1 MSILMVKPDGTSN
14 AKAGDYVVTGGG
26 IFYKNAD
33 GSSTKVDSLPGN
45 IAPTGKTTSYKTV
58 QAAYDMIANATGL
71 GGGLG
76 TSDGS
81 KRNESIA
88 PGVGETANVDPVTY
102 VSGYETPDYSYM
114 TTASTGG
121 SSSTLSVIVSVAILL
136 VLFGT
141 TVDLIG
147 GKK

>member
-1 MSILMVKPDGTSN
+1 MAVLMVKPDGTSN

-26 IFYKNAD
+26 IFLKNAD

-76 TSDGS
+76 TPDGS
-81 KRNESIA
+81 QRNESIA

-102 VSGYETPDYSYM
+102 VSGYDTPDYSYM
-114 TTASTGG
+114 TTGTTKASTGG
-121 SSSTLSVIVSVAILL
+121 EKVVSFIIVSVVMLVILDK
-136 VLFGT
+136 FMA
-141 TVDLIG
+141 
-147 GKK
+147 